1 VSEVVFIIKHKK
13 KKHFEETNLSVQL
26 FYYKMAGRPTE
37 FSEESVRQFML
48 ANGGRVTNHE
58 LVKHF
63 KSW

>member
-1 VSEVVFIIKHKK
+1 VLFFFVEKKSVFLLIAP
-13 KKHFEETNLSVQL
+13 
-26 FYYKMAGRPTE
+26 KMTARPTE